1 MNVFFIVS
9 RRRMSVD
16 DLVTALAFLSGR
28 YVVILSQRVFFFFFS
43 FSKVS
48 YFTALMSEDRQKE

>member
-28 YVVILSQRVFFFFFS
+28 YVVILSQRVFFFS